1 MITSVICY
9 KITKLQFLKV
19 AKGPSKV
26 NRKRIYY
33 VAKLETIIDDSVTI
47 STYVETSRKTFREV
61 MEFKNFIYKNFRNH
75 ER

>member
-1 MITSVICY
+1 M
-9 KITKLQFLKV
+9 

-47 STYVETSRKTFREV
+47 GTYVETSRKTFREV
-61 MEFKNFIYKNFRNH
+61 MEFKNFIYKNFHHH

>member
-1 MITSVICY
+1 M
-9 KITKLQFLKV
+9 

-33 VAKLETIIDDSVTI
+33 VAKLEIIIDDSVTI
-47 STYVETSRKTFREV
+47 GTYVETSRKTFREV
-61 MEFKNFIYKNFRNH
+61 MEFKNFIYKNFHHH